1 MKKNEKFYGAYRL
14 YILKPAKIIDIE
26 GHFSKVKSE
35 LISSEVEVI
44 EQDITFRTV
53 PEQIVIAEKSDFDKH
68 HYMPI
73 LEEDKADEYHSYFG
87 YGHYYDQEKIEKAG
101 LFKRQEKAGFV
112 GLFPNDVISL
122 LDLPNV
128 EFIQSLGKIGPIK
141 RIKYFNHKKQL
152 KSKYHQKLEKI
163 QYTIE
168 DLKELKEHLLET
180 LSQEE
185 QSKIITKSYTVAKEP
200 NKPYFHLDTRL
211 PSRDRYAGTEEDIDK
226 CLKDMDKEVAKAFQ
240 KSLNSTGKEFR
251 I

>member
-1 MKKNEKFYGAYRL
+1 MKKNETFYGAYRL
-14 YILKPAKIIDIE
+14 YVLRP
-26 GHFSKVKSE
+26 SKVIDVEGDFSIVKSD
-35 LISSEVEVI
+35 LSSHEVAVI
-44 EQDITFRTV
+44 EQDITFRTI
-53 PEQIVIAEKSDFDKH
+53 PNQIVIVGKSTYEKH
-68 HYMPI
+68 RYIPI
-73 LEEDKADEYHSYFG
+73 FEEDKADDYSSYFG
-87 YGHYYDQEKIEKAG
+87 YGHYFDQSILEKQG
-101 LFKRQEKAGFV
+101 LFKRWEKAGFV
-112 GLFPNDVISL
+112 GLLPNDIISL
-122 LDLPNV
+122 EDLPDY
-128 EFIQSLGKIGPIK
+128 EFIQSLGKIGLIK
-141 RIKYFNHKKQL
+141 RLKYFNHKKQL

-226 CLKDMDKEVAKAFQ
+226 RLMDMDKTYT
-240 KSLNSTGKEFR
+240 KSLNSHGKEFR